1 MIRQILFPGLLET
14 GRAHDGIFA
23 IRDGFVNLFV
33 LEAEGGLVCID
44 AGWNLRRIRRGFDAL
59 GFKVDDVVAVCLT
72 HLDWDHAR
80 GLNLF
85 PNADAFAG
93 EHEIPAR
100 SPGRRGSPKPLIPD
114 TAVEEESTRSRSR
127 LRGLGAST
135 AASRLIPVRDG
146 QTLTRAGITV
156 RVIETPGHTRG
167 SVSYLVADRFLFT
180 GDTVRLRRGEALPFW
195 SIFNRDRGALEGS
208 IRKLSR
214 IDGIECLLTG
224 HTGLSRDVADSF
236 RRWRQ
241 PASDAPKAEAHQ
253 P

>member
-100 SPGRRGSPKPLIPD
+100 SPGRHRDLF
-114 TAVEEESTRSRSR
+114 
-127 LRGLGAST
+127 
-135 AASRLIPVRDG
+135 RDG
-146 QTLTRAGITV
+146 HHAPLHAVLGHSHHVSGFDSECSRTVWVLPRRCAEVGELSAG
-156 RVIETPGHTRG
+156 E
-167 SVSYLVADRFLFT
+167 DRY
-180 GDTVRLRRGEALPFW
+180 RRRPPLP
-195 SIFNRDRGALEGS
+195 R
-208 IRKLSR
+208 
-214 IDGIECLLTG
+214 
-224 HTGLSRDVADSF
+224 
-236 RRWRQ
+236 
-241 PASDAPKAEAHQ
+241 
-253 P
+253 